1 MTKKQE
7 KETKKKS
14 RNWQAVV
21 YPESAPEDWQEILKS
36 LTIPGFISPL
46 HDKDKQP
53 DGTDKKPHYHV
64 ILIWD
69 GPTTYK
75 NAKETFDLIGGVMQ
89 PIPIQS
95 LTGATRYLCH
105 MDDPD
110 KYQYSSD
117 EVQSLFGVDFFDQ
130 IAKNA
135 NDSASLRKLFQF
147 IREEDI
153 TEYCDLIDKID
164 EEAMDEY
171 FRLATKIST
180 ISIQAYLTSRRNKKR
195 DLEILEKSYYFVDKE
210 TGEIKEV

>member
-1 MTKKQE
+1 MEKSQE
-7 KETKKKS
+7 KNKKKS

-117 EVQSLFGVDFFDQ
+117 EVQSLFGADFFDQ

-153 TEYCDLIDKID
+153 TEYCDLIDRID

-180 ISIQAYLTSRRNKKR
+180 ISIQAYLTSRRNKQR

-210 TGEIKEV
+210 TGEIMEV